1 MKNPTT
7 FTKHAFNLMLILITT
22 LVFSTNSLAKLN
34 LQDEVNGAQVYPYN
48 LLVQRTD
55 QIKVIYQGEQQIT
68 CRVEIHKGEL
78 QWSGDYQVVKA
89 DKFKQNPLRHC
100 LDRDHAKQILAST
113 F

>member
-7 FTKHAFNLMLILITT
+7 FTKHAFSLMLILLTSLLI
-22 LVFSTNSLAKLN
+22 STNSLAKLN
-34 LQDEVNGAQVYPYN
+34 VQDEVNSVEVYPYN

-68 CRVEIHKGEL
+68 CRVEILKGEL
-78 QWSGDYQVVKA
+78 QWSGDTQVVKV
-89 DKFKQNPLRHC
+89 DKFKQNPLRYC